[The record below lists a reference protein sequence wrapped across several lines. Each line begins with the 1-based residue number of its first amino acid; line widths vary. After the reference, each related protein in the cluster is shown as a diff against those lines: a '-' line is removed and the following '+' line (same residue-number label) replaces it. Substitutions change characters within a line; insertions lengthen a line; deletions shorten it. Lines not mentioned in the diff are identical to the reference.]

1 MLAAGWGGWLPLE
14 SGKLRAPGGDG
25 HLQHVGQPEKEKTPG
40 DTQGSFSCLSLV
52 GRRGF
57 EPLISALRG
66 RCPGPLDERPTHV
79 APDPSAHER
88 VQPNHATKPGHRL

>member
-1 MLAAGWGGWLPLE
+1 MWE
-14 SGKLRAPGGDG
+14 N
-25 HLQHVGQPEKEKTPG
+25 KTPLNNSEG
-40 DTQGSFSCLSLV
+40 DFCACILV